1 MDEATFAIGS
11 PPNQRT
17 WLKSKKK
24 NFSKNINLPVQW
36 PFTIFKDNLN
46 LKVDFDIYLAPCK
59 KAKGSEIYF
68 SCNRSLKLAHFCRF
82 RGRDELLR
90 KSLLVTIFDH
100 TGVNFKKLLLKGFI
114 SQKPNCCGYL
124 PHLLCSKFE
133 KKLELCYM
141 PKYDLPRG
149 GHYDPSPPLAA
160 SMAFYHLG
168 LQGLNYMV
176 FHNIF

>member
-1 MDEATFAIGS
+1 MNGQRNFCHQKKIYGGS
-11 PPNQRT
+11 PESSN
-17 WLKSKKK
+17 LAKSKKK
-24 NFSKNINLPVQW
+24 LKTNTKNINWLDYCH
-36 PFTIFKDNLN
+36 FTIFKDNLN

-114 SQKPNCCGYL
+114 S
-124 PHLLCSKFE
+124 
-133 KKLELCYM
+133 
-141 PKYDLPRG
+141 
-149 GHYDPSPPLAA
+149 
-160 SMAFYHLG
+160 
-168 LQGLNYMV
+168 
-176 FHNIF
+176 